1 MKKLLASVL
10 ALALVL
16 LCGAALAEPVT
27 LNVAYMPNYGSLWA
41 IETAIQKGFLADE
54 EITVNLVEF
63 ADGPTIIA
71 AMESGSIDVGYIGQG
86 AHKLC
91 INGRATIFAL
101 SHVSNGDA
109 LIGGKGITSVEDLKG
124 KKVAYSSGSS
134 SDCSSSFGW
143 FCSTAV
149 CLASANLPASFS
161 FT

>member
-54 EITVNLVEF
+54 EITVNLVEV

-71 AMESGSIDVGYIGQG
+71 AM
-86 AHKLC
+86 
-91 INGRATIFAL
+91 
-101 SHVSNGDA
+101 
-109 LIGGKGITSVEDLKG
+109 
-124 KKVAYSSGSS
+124 
-134 SDCSSSFGW
+134 
-143 FCSTAV
+143 
-149 CLASANLPASFS
+149 
-161 FT
+161 